1 MKNIKKENFLK
12 SNSFFVFMLAIALSL
27 MVAIGITFAWLTDIV
42 SKQNNATIGE
52 VGIEIYNG
60 ETKLNGKILEDGSYS
75 IGSPLEI
82 QLGELNTAI
91 NLNLNIKNT
100 GTIPGIVKCLITI
113 STNEGPHDH
122 HTDLD
127 GALFLVKTNQAQI
140 VQNNWVTLYDD
151 PLIAD
156 QYFFNSFLNEQIG
169 AGETKNVISSFTPTA
184 SGLEN
189 TSIYIRIRA
198 MIVAYSGNAYQ
209 IDSAENPVADKDK
222 PFGVLSTEFL
232 NTWTAWK

>member
-91 NLNLNIKNT
+91 NLNLNVKNT

-156 QYFFNSFLNEQIG
+156 QRRNKKCYFKFHTNSVWFRKHINL
-169 AGETKNVISSFTPTA
+169 
-184 SGLEN
+184 
-189 TSIYIRIRA
+189 Y
-198 MIVAYSGNAYQ
+198 
-209 IDSAENPVADKDK
+209 
-222 PFGVLSTEFL
+222 
-232 NTWTAWK
+232 